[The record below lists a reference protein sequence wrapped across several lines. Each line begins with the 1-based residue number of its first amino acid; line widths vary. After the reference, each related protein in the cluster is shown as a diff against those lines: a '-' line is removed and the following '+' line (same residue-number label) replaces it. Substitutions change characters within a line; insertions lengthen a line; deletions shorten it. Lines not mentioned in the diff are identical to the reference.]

1 MGNWADPSVWRRRH
15 WLAWPLAAGLVAS
28 TARPLRPS
36 PVVFIGD
43 GPAEDFGPWHKFQ
56 RAAHQYQPQLVRE
69 ASVVY
74 LTCPKRDTPAK
85 RAAIAAA
92 VRRGPSVLVAPT
104 GNSAVL
110 AVAESGR
117 TPVVFASF
125 LDPIR
130 AGFAASDRI
139 PGARATGVSL
149 ADWLDAK
156 RLQTLRDAFPG
167 IRRVGV
173 LTDRSWAEHYQGEAR
188 VLADAR
194 ALGLE
199 ATLYYG
205 NTAADID
212 RLMSQPSAAL
222 EHAWYAMPTNLAY
235 VGEARILAH
244 LKRLGAPGMFSTVEE
259 VQRGG
264 ALAYVADASFVYP
277 KLAELVARVVNG
289 EDPGRIPI
297 ERPRR
302 FLLAA
307 RADAQWNG
315 QPISA
320 RVLRR
325 ADRVV

>member
-1 MGNWADPSVWRRRH
+1 MYLRVNPLVIPRRH
-15 WLAWPLAAGLVAS
+15 VLTAPLAVCLDGC
-28 TARPLRPS
+28 TS
-36 PVVFIGD
+36 PDKPRVVFIGD
-43 GPAEDFGPWHKFQ
+43 GPADRFEPWQKFQ
-56 RAAHQYQPQLVRE
+56 RAVQAHPTLQQSAL
-69 ASVVY
+69 AY
-74 LTCPKRDTPAK
+74 LPCPLGNLPAK
-85 RAAIAAA
+85 RAAIGAAA
-92 VRRGPSVLVAPT
+92 TQRPAALVAPT
-104 GNSAVL
+104 GNSAIL
-110 AVAESGR
+110 TISAAGS
-117 TPVVFASF
+117 TPTIFASF

-130 AGFAASDRI
+130 AGFVRSDRA
-139 PGARATGVSL
+139 PGGHATGISL

-156 RLQTLRDAFPG
+156 RLQTLRDAFPE

-194 ALGLE
+194 ALGLQ
-199 ATLYYG
+199 ATMYYG
-205 NTAADID
+205 DTAQDID
-212 RLMSQPSAAL
+212 HLMSGSSAMR
-222 EHAWYAMPTNLAY
+222 EDAWYAMPTNLAY

-244 LKRLGAPGMFSTVEE
+244 LRRLRTPGMFSTLGE

-302 FLLAA
+302 FLLVA
-307 RADAQWNG
+307 RADARWNG
-315 QPISA
+315 QPINA

-325 ADRVV
+325 ADRIV